1 MDALTTFGDFLVL
14 QELGHGGMGAV
25 FIGYQCEFRRLVV
38 IKTLFEQFAKEE
50 NWIKRFLR
58 EGDVY
63 KKLNHPNIVK
73 FYGSGEA
80 NGTHY
85 IAMEYIKSRALDE
98 VMKKDG
104 KLAVNAAVRVMGYLA
119 DAVSHAH
126 EKNIIH
132 RDLKPQNIMY
142 SADGVVKL
150 LDFGIAYAEDDLIKT
165 QEGTI
170 LGTFQYAAPEQNQG
184 KKTDE
189 RSDLYALGAIW
200 YEMLCGK
207 RATAGNSLLEV
218 TKAQITGG
226 IIQPSVHNP
235 EVPKGLEKMI
245 LKLLEKDPNN
255 RYKNA
260 KELIFDI
267 QKFRED
273 PKGFDPQKMFDDEI
287 TVKSYDKAK
296 DAYIK
301 KNFDLALDLLKQVAQ
316 AKPESAEIQSWL
328 GKTYAAK
335 NFKKP
340 SMDAFKK
347 ALTFE
352 PTNTQWMLD
361 YANAL
366 YTLRAW
372 DDAEVEI
379 KKLLELEPDN
389 MYAVNAA
396 KKIADAKIKPP
407 PLPGEAGPGG
417 SGGTAR
423 PTGKSPVL
431 EGGVKSS
438 SGIYDRKPTQQTKAL
453 TPAQVA
459 DATGG
464 EGKPSLV
471 ERLFWFLPF
480 WKSGRKGKALFV
492 LAIWLLVVG
501 TIVLGVLW
509 PKFDLDFS
517 RTAAQVASPGL
528 KSTLNAWHTQKLDQS
543 IAAFLNGSGR
553 WVTVLLALLVFV
565 LMGIKGP
572 RQANAGGANG
582 AGGAQPSAA
591 SG

>member
-1 MDALTTFGDFLVL
+1 MEALTEFGEFMVL

-25 FIGYQCEFRRLVV
+25 YIGYQSEHRRLVV

-85 IAMEYIKSRALDE
+85 IAMEYIKSRPLDD
-98 VMKKDG
+98 VIKKDG
-104 KLAVNAAVRVMGYLA
+104 KLPVNVAVRIMGYLA

-142 SADGVVKL
+142 SQDGVVKL
-150 LDFGIAYAEDDLIKT
+150 LDFGIAFAEDDLIKT

-189 RSDLYALGAIW
+189 RSDLYALGAIF

-207 RATAGNSLLEV
+207 RAIAGTTLLEV
-218 TKAQITGG
+218 TKNQITGG

-273 PKGFDPQKMFDDEI
+273 PKGFDPQRMFDDEVTI
-287 TVKSYDKAK
+287 KTYEKAK

-301 KNFDLALDLLKQVAQ
+301 KNFDVALDLLKEVVK
-316 AKPESAEIQSWL
+316 AKADSAEVQSWL
-328 GKTYAAK
+328 GKTYAMK

-340 SMDAFKK
+340 AMDAFKK
-347 ALTFE
+347 AKDLE
-352 PTNTQWMLD
+352 PDNTQWMLD
-361 YANAL
+361 YANGL
-366 YTLRAW
+366 YQLRAF

-379 KKLLELEPDN
+379 NKLLELEPDN
-389 MYAVNAA
+389 MYAVNAK
-396 KKIADAKIKPP
+396 KKIADAKVKPP
-407 PLPGEAGPGG
+407 PLPGEAGNQ
-417 SGGTAR
+417 SGPVSR
-423 PTGKSPVL
+423 PTGKSPTI
-431 EGGVKSS
+431 EAPKS
-438 SGIYDRKPTQQTKAL
+438 SGIYDRRPTKQSQAL
-453 TPAQVA
+453 SPAQVA
-459 DATGG
+459 AATG
-464 EGKPSLV
+464 KPGVLD
-471 ERLFWFLPF
+471 RLLWFLPF
-480 WKSGRKGKALFV
+480 FKSGRTLMGVFMMVLQAAIFGALAFALIDARTRATV
-492 LAIWLLVVG
+492 LA
-501 TIVLGVLW
+501 
-509 PKFDLDFS
+509 
-517 RTAAQVASPGL
+517 GL
-528 KSTLNAWHTQKLDQS
+528 ALTNYDPP
-543 IAAFLNGSGR
+543 IAAFLNGPGR
-553 WVTVLLALLVFV
+553 WVTVSLAVGLILV
-565 LMGIKGP
+565 MGIKVPG
-572 RQANAGGANG
+572 QARSVNG
-582 AGGAQPSAA
+582 AA